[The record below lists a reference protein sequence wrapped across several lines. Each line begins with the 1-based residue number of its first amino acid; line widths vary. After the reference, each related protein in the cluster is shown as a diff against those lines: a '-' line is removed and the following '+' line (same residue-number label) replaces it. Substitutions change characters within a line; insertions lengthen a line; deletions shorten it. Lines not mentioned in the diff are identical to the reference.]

1 MSLSLL
7 FPNLW
12 WVSSMYKLFLH
23 LLNTIIP
30 ERLLSRLVGHL
41 TRLRLPGF
49 VLQPF
54 LRWYIKHFNVNLEEA
69 EKPLREYKTVV
80 EFFTRHLKEG
90 VRTVEP
96 GEDVVVSPVD
106 GAVYKGGPIEEGTFI
121 HAKGHPYTL
130 LELLGNEEACRPFQ
144 NGSFLTIYLSPRDYH
159 RIHTPFGG
167 EIQSFHYIPGKLLP
181 VNHPSA
187 ELFPKLFAI
196 NERLTTFFQS
206 ESGAPF
212 AVVKV
217 GATNVG
223 RIRLSYD
230 DYVTN
235 RWGSA
240 RLTVREYSESINVEK
255 ADEIGMFE
263 MGSTVILLFSPEFQ
277 MDDFA
282 PDTPMQL
289 GQRIGQL
296 PS

>member
-1 MSLSLL
+1 
-7 FPNLW
+7 
-12 WVSSMYKLFLH
+12 MYKFFLH
-23 LLNTIIP
+23 LLNTILP

-41 TRLRLPGF
+41 TRLRLPKF
-49 VLQPF
+49 LLRPF
-54 LRWYIKHFNVNLEEA
+54 LRWYIGHFHVNLEEA
-69 EKPLREYKTVV
+69 EKPLEAYPTIVA
-80 EFFTRHLKEG
+80 FFTRHLRPG
-90 VRTVEP
+90 VRTIDP
-96 GEDVVVSPVD
+96 DPNTLVSPVD
-106 GAVYKGGPIEEGTFI
+106 GAVYQCGPIKDGTFI

-130 LELLGNEEACRPFQ
+130 LELLGSEESCQPFQ

-159 RIHTPFGG
+159 RIHTPFDGT
-167 EIQSFHYIPGKLLP
+167 IQSFHYIPGKLLP
-181 VNHPSA
+181 VNPPSA

-196 NERLTTFFQS
+196 NERLTTFFQHD
-206 ESGAPF
+206 SGASF

-230 DYVTN
+230 EYVTN

-240 RLTVREYSESINVEK
+240 SVAVRDYPEGIPVEK

-277 MDDFA
+277 IDDFE

-289 GQRIGQL
+289 GQKIGEL
-296 PS
+296 GTGTL